1 MPLEPQSEQQ
11 PDRLANPAAIAPPEE
26 RLSLMDVWRVVVK
39 QRFVILAITIISFAS
54 AAVYSF
60 RTKQVYESFSR
71 IQINPNSVPKVG
83 LQGYIEDQERGG
95 SDASALQTEI
105 LILQSDSV
113 LLKTAQRLDL
123 MSKLNAARPDGSR
136 TPEPKPAANLSP
148 VERRGLINAVKGG
161 LSVKVVGGTQMVDIR
176 YRNHDPKL
184 ATDI

>member
-11 PDRLANPAAIAPPEE
+11 PDRLAINPATIAPPEE

-60 RTKQVYESFSR
+60 RTKQVFESFSR

-95 SDASALQTEI
+95 SDASGLQTEM

-113 LLKTAQRLDL
+113 LLKTALNMNL
-123 MSKLNAARPDGSR
+123 MSKLIAARPGGGK
-136 TPEPKPAANLSP
+136 TPEPKPAASLSP
-148 VERRGLINAVKGG
+148 VE
-161 LSVKVVGGTQMVDIR
+161 
-176 YRNHDPKL
+176 
-184 ATDI
+184 